1 MAKEEEKKKLTAKE
15 KREAFR
21 KEIAK
26 VAKTGVKIGAIN
38 SFDYKKKGARW
49 FTGVLP
55 MDILVGGGYRA
66 AGLVEI
72 TGSNDVGKTS
82 ILLETIQNISNIYKN
97 VYPTILGIDGEHN
110 FAEDVY
116 ERFRDLDL
124 DNIATAEPDSMEQMF
139 ETILSLKPDICFID
153 SIPAITSIL
162 QQKQDLETAEMALGA
177 RQASKGWGRT
187 YTVRGDGTLIIAIN
201 QESSTMDKYKPK
213 TPKGGDTLKYA
224 KTYAIKLSKSEAK
237 AEWIGTNKEDTQV
250 TFGGDKNSTEVAETP
265 FATKVKLTYD
275 KMKFGG
281 NTKDSRY
288 IYLKARANTNHEAY
302 SVFSNRPGAFVEITT
317 LLSMAV
323 SKETI
328 VEKKGV
334 ASYTIY
340 SPFTAEPIV
349 SATGRTAIQMEIIKD
364 YKVIFELVCA
374 LYMEF
379 LPKAIVFTNYRSILE
394 VARFKAQHYVK
405 YYNDVM
411 DLSREDADKLVDKL
425 ENMGLE
431 YMKKYPLDYI
441 FDEITYTELLK
452 QYGKYSFIWDR
463 DMTDEE
469 RNKLELDT
477 TKEIKALEKKIADKK
492 KAAKK
497 EIKEDT
503 KSENLEE
510 VI

>member
-1 MAKEEEKKKLTAKE
+1 
-15 KREAFR
+15 
-21 KEIAK
+21 
-26 VAKTGVKIGAIN
+26 
-38 SFDYKKKGARW
+38 
-49 FTGVLP
+49 
-55 MDILVGGGYRA
+55 
-66 AGLVEI
+66 
-72 TGSNDVGKTS
+72 
-82 ILLETIQNISNIYKN
+82 
-97 VYPTILGIDGEHN
+97 
-110 FAEDVY
+110 
-116 ERFRDLDL
+116 
-124 DNIATAEPDSMEQMF
+124 
-139 ETILSLKPDICFID
+139 
-153 SIPAITSIL
+153 
-162 QQKQDLETAEMALGA
+162 
-177 RQASKGWGRT
+177 
-187 YTVRGDGTLIIAIN
+187 
-201 QESSTMDKYKPK
+201 
-213 TPKGGDTLKYA
+213 
-224 KTYAIKLSKSEAK
+224 
-237 AEWIGTNKEDTQV
+237 
-250 TFGGDKNSTEVAETP
+250 
-265 FATKVKLTYD
+265 
-275 KMKFGG
+275 
-281 NTKDSRY
+281 
-288 IYLKARANTNHEAY
+288 
-302 SVFSNRPGAFVEITT
+302 
-317 LLSMAV
+317 
-323 SKETI
+323 
-328 VEKKGV
+328 
-334 ASYTIY
+334 
-340 SPFTAEPIV
+340 
-349 SATGRTAIQMEIIKD
+349 MEIIKD

-379 LPKAIVFTNYRSILE
+379 LPKEIVFTNYRSILE